1 MEGKMSK
8 NILIIAFVSFI
19 IGSLFGFALVK
30 ELQTTPP
37 PEKAQ
42 TVTGSVKFLTCL
54 ENKTPLLPPETLPP
68 PPEAP
73 LLSPPE
79 EPSRLSETP
88 QEETRNATDSLEKY
102 WRELKKMQ
110 CGIPDSVPVENV
122 LLAIVGQNGKIIKT
136 TTTDKNGE
144 AEPEITVPVDPL
156 FNINPKWPS
165 ERGVIHIVS
174 FKKGYVETVLF
185 NVPVF
190 PGKWQI
196 DENIIYDIPLRL
208 LNPDPYQRNA
218 PISIDRGGLKTWHR
232 LEVDGFISSVAE
244 ALNLKAAYY

>member
-19 IGSLFGFALVK
+19 IGSLFGFTLVK
-30 ELQTTPP
+30 ELQREFIKTQPLTPTTPP
-37 PEKAQ
+37 AEKGQ
-42 TVTGSVKFLTCL
+42 TVTGSVKFKSCIP
-54 ENKTPLLPPETLPP
+54 NKTE
-68 PPEAP
+68 
-73 LLSPPE
+73 
-79 EPSRLSETP
+79 
-88 QEETRNATDSLEKY
+88 
-102 WRELKKMQ
+102 Q
-110 CGIPDSVPVENV
+110 CSFPGSVSVDDV

-136 TTTDKNGE
+136 ITTDKNGE
-144 AEPEITVPVDPL
+144 AETEITVPVDLL

-174 FKKGYVETVLF
+174 FKKGCVETVLF